1 MVAVALP
8 LASSALG
15 STAGASI
22 LPSILGASGATA
34 GASGLGSLFSKL
46 GTGGFGGF
54 LGGLGNSVTGLP
66 VMQVFG
72 QEASPMGSFG
82 QLLGSGMMGNFNN
95 AGQAYMLGGGMG
107 GGMNPQMNAGGMSAI
122 TEADIE
128 RVPNTMGGGQ
138 ISEAEAM
145 RMLEEMQRQQQAVGQ
160 NMMMP
165 LDTMT
170 DPRTLMGGLLGSPMA
185 GTMASRQIA

>member
-1 MVAVALP
+1 MAAVALP

-15 STAGASI
+15 STAGAS
-22 LPSILGASGATA
+22 
-34 GASGLGSLFSKL
+34 GLSSFLSAL
-46 GTGGFGGF
+46 GTGGLGGF
-54 LGGLGNSVTGLP
+54 FGGLGNSVTGLP

-95 AGQAYMLGGGMG
+95 AGQAYMLGGGM
-107 GGMNPQMNAGGMSAI
+107 NPQMSAGGMSPIAN
-122 TEADIE
+122 ASM
-128 RVPNTMGGGQ
+128 PNQINDVMGGGA
-138 ISEAEAM
+138 ISQAEAM

-170 DPRTLMGGLLGSPMA
+170 DPRTLMGGLLGSPMG
-185 GTMASRQIA
+185 GTMGTRQI

>member
-1 MVAVALP
+1 MVAGVALAP
-8 LASSALG
+8 LASSAG
-15 STAGASI
+15 AG
-22 LPSILGASGATA
+22 
-34 GASGLGSLFSKL
+34 GLSSFLSAL
-46 GTGGFGGF
+46 GTGGLGGF

-82 QLLGSGMMGNFNN
+82 QLLGSRIRDR
-95 AGQAYMLGGGMG
+95 AKISVQAYMLGGGM
-107 GGMNPQMNAGGMSAI
+107 NPQMSAGGMSPI
-122 TEADIE
+122 ADANM
-128 RVPNTMGGGQ
+128 PGQ
-138 ISEAEAM
+138 ISQAEAM

-170 DPRTLMGGLLGSPMA
+170 DPRTLMGGLLGNLS
-185 GTMASRQIA
+185 GTMGTRQI

>member
-1 MVAVALP
+1 MVAGVALAP
-8 LASSALG
+8 LASSA
-15 STAGASI
+15 
-22 LPSILGASGATA
+22 
-34 GASGLGSLFSKL
+34 GASGLSSFLSAL
-46 GTGGFGGF
+46 GTGGLGGF

-82 QLLGSGMMGNFNN
+82 QLLGSGMLGNFNN
-95 AGQAYMLGGGMG
+95 AGQAYMLGGGM
-107 GGMNPQMNAGGMSAI
+107 NPQMSAGGMSPI
-122 TEADIE
+122 ADANM
-128 RVPNTMGGGQ
+128 PGQ
-138 ISEAEAM
+138 ISQAEAM

-170 DPRTLMGGLLGSPMA
+170 DPRTLMGGLLGSPMG
-185 GTMASRQIA
+185 GTMGTRQI

>member
-1 MVAVALP
+1 MAAVALP

-22 LPSILGASGATA
+22 LPSLLGSAGATA
-34 GASGLGSLFSKL
+34 GASGLGSLFSNL
-46 GTGGFGGF
+46 GGGGMGGFFSGF
-54 LGGLGNSVTGLP
+54 GNSVTGLP
-66 VMQVFG
+66 FMQVFG
-72 QEASPMGSFG
+72 QDPSPMGSFG

-95 AGQAYMLGGGMG
+95 AGQAYMLGGGM
-107 GGMNPQMNAGGMSAI
+107 NPQMSAGGMSPI
-122 TEADIE
+122 TDANM
-128 RVPNTMGGGQ
+128 PNQINDVMGGGA
-138 ISEAEAM
+138 ISQAEAM

-170 DPRTLMGGLLGSPMA
+170 DPRTLMGGLLGSPMG
-185 GTMASRQIA
+185 GTMGTRQI

>member
-1 MVAVALP
+1 MND
-8 LASSALG
+8 
-15 STAGASI
+15 
-22 LPSILGASGATA
+22 
-34 GASGLGSLFSKL
+34 FFEKL
-46 GTGGFGGF
+46 MGGGFGGF
-54 LGGLGNSVTGLP
+54 LGGLGNASGVP
-66 VMQVFG
+66 VSQALG
-72 QEASPMGSFG
+72 IEASPMNSFG
-82 QLLGSGMMGNFNN
+82 QLLGSGLMGDFSGV
-95 AGQAYMLGGGMG
+95 GQAYMLGGGMG

-128 RVPNTMGGGQ
+128 RVPNAMGGSQ
-138 ISEAEAM
+138 ITQEQAM

-170 DPRTLMGGLLGSPMA
+170 DPRSIMGGLLGSPMA

>member
-1 MVAVALP
+1 MAAVALP
-8 LASSALG
+8 LAAKALG
-15 STAGASI
+15 STAASSI
-22 LPSILGASGATA
+22 LPSLLGSAGATA
-34 GASGLGSLFSKL
+34 GASKLGSLFSSL
-46 GTGGFGGF
+46 GGGGMGGFF
-54 LGGLGNSVTGLP
+54 SGLGNSVTGLP

-72 QEASPMGSFG
+72 QDPSPMGSFG

-107 GGMNPQMNAGGMSAI
+107 GGMNPQMSAGGIAPI
-122 TEADIE
+122 ADANM
-128 RVPNTMGGGQ
+128 PGQ
-138 ISEAEAM
+138 ITQAEAM

-185 GTMASRQIA
+185 GTMGTRQI